1 MRLTLATILTAAGFV
16 LALLLALGS
25 AWLLAIW
32 VERHNDRAL
41 ASAFEAAE
49 LGWVEHDADGLRA
62 TLWGMAPDEA
72 ARIRAL
78 RIAGSVVDSRRIEEE
93 IVVGDRAMVLV
104 PEFRIELMRN
114 QDEISVVGL
123 VPAMAGIDAEA
134 ALLEQLAAIEDEIA
148 VLDMLQSAAHPA
160 PQGWG
165 ATVDFAVQ
173 AIALMP
179 VAQVSVSPRRIEV
192 HALVESDEAQ
202 AALARQLREIVPIGQ
217 RLVLDLVTPRPVIA
231 PYSLRFEI
239 DEDGPRLTACVAETD
254 GARNQII
261 RAARAA
267 GAEGRLDCTLG
278 LGAPSPRWGAV
289 SEQGIAALAE
299 LGAGSLSISDADLR
313 LVVPHDIASS
323 QLDRVVGRLEA
334 ALPEPFALVV
344 QQREAEQ
351 EEPQEAGEMRALRA
365 TVNEDGQI
373 LIEGRLPDARIRQA
387 VNAFA
392 RARFGSGAVTLEA
405 RLDPDLPTGWSGRVL
420 TGLEALAEL
429 HHGSLTLTPERLELS
444 GMTGDG
450 DASTRI
456 ASILVEG
463 LGEGA
468 DYQIR
473 VDYDEALDPVAQA
486 PTPDRCEARI
496 QSILTENRITF
507 APGSAD
513 PDEGSLETLDLIA
526 DVLTECGE
534 LPLEVAGH
542 TDSQGREETN
552 MRLSQARA
560 EAVVNALMM
569 RRVLV
574 GSMEARGY
582 GPAQPIADNA
592 TEAGREANRRI
603 EITLIRP
610 EPEPEPL
617 DPALEA
623 ELVFEIQSP
632 SDDMPR
638 PEPRPE
644 R

>member
-1 MRLTLATILTAAGFV
+1 MRLTPATILTTAGFAV
-16 LALLLALGS
+16 ALLLALGS
-25 AWLLAIW
+25 AWLLALW
-32 VERHNDRAL
+32 VELHNDRSL
-41 ASAFEAAE
+41 AAAFAAE
-49 LGWVEHDADGLRA
+49 DLGWVEHDTDGLRA

-78 RIAGSVVDSRRIEEE
+78 RVAGGVVDSRRIDEE

-104 PEFRIELMRN
+104 PEFRVELMRN
-114 QDEISVVGL
+114 QHEISVVGL
-123 VPAMAGIDAEA
+123 VPAMAGGDAEA
-134 ALLEQLAAIEDEIA
+134 ALVEQLAALEDDIA
-148 VLDMLQSAAHPA
+148 VMDMLQSAAHPA
-160 PQGWG
+160 PQGW
-165 ATVDFAVQ
+165 AASVDFAVQ

-202 AALARQLREIVPIGQ
+202 AALARQLREIVPVGQ
-217 RLVLDLVTPRPVIA
+217 RLVLDLTAPRPVVA
-231 PYSLRFEI
+231 PYSLRFEF
-239 DEDGPRLTACVAETD
+239 DEDGPRLTACAAETD

-278 LGAPSPRWGAV
+278 LGAPSPRWGDVAAR
-289 SEQGIAALAE
+289 GIAALGE
-299 LGAGSLSISDADLR
+299 IGAGALTINDADLR
-313 LVVPHDIASS
+313 LVVPHDVDAS

-351 EEPQEAGEMRALRA
+351 EAPQASPEARALRA

-387 VNAFA
+387 VDAFA

-405 RLDPDLPTGWSGRVL
+405 RLDADLPTDWSGRVL

-429 HHGSLTLTPERLELS
+429 HHGALTLTPERLALS
-444 GMTGDG
+444 GTTGDG

-468 DYQIR
+468 DYQLR
-473 VDYDEALDPVAQA
+473 VEYDEALDPVAQA

-496 QSILTENRITF
+496 QTILTENRITF
-507 APGSAD
+507 APGSSD
-513 PDEGSLETLDLIA
+513 PDESSLETLDLIA
-526 DVLTECGE
+526 DVLAECGE

-582 GPAQPIADNA
+582 GPSQPVADND

-623 ELVFEIQSP
+623 ELVFEVQSP
-632 SDDMPR
+632 DDDMPR